1 MPKDSVKSRGFSGE
15 DVQAPR
21 VVSKYDW
28 NDDLAGSDESVKSLT
43 KAEIEA
49 LLGSA
54 LLKPSR
60 VTVRRLLILQAI
72 VMMVS
77 AAAWS
82 ATGKSFNLDSA
93 VMSAIFGGLAA
104 LVPSALFA
112 VRAKFLVGR
121 ANAIGST
128 VFALVTGELLK
139 IIATVAIFILVI
151 VFYPDL
157 EWLPLLLTYVIT
169 LKCYLLALMFK

>member
-21 VVSKYDW
+21 VVKKDDW
-28 NDDLAGSDESVKSLT
+28 DDDLAGAEDSVKSLT
-43 KAEIEA
+43 KAEMEA
-49 LLGSA
+49 LLGGA

-60 VTVRRLLILQAI
+60 VTVKRLLMLQGMVI
-72 VMMVS
+72 MVS

-82 ATGKSFNLDSA
+82 ATGKSLNSDPA
-93 VMSAIFGGLAA
+93 VVSVIFGGLAA

-112 VRAKFLVGR
+112 IRARFLVGR
-121 ANAIGST
+121 SGAIGST

-139 IIATVAIFILVI
+139 IIATVAIFVLVI
-151 VFYPDL
+151 VFYPNL

-169 LKCYLLALMFK
+169 LKCYLLALLFE

>member
-21 VVSKYDW
+21 VVKKDDW
-28 NDDLAGSDESVKSLT
+28 DDDLAGAEDSVKSLT
-43 KAEIEA
+43 KAEMEA
-49 LLGSA
+49 LLGGA

-60 VTVRRLLILQAI
+60 VTVKRLLMLQGM

-82 ATGKSFNLDSA
+82 ATGKSLNLDPA
-93 VMSAIFGGLAA
+93 VVSAIFGGLAA

-112 VRAKFLVGR
+112 IRARFLVGR
-121 ANAIGST
+121 SGAIGST

-139 IIATVAIFILVI
+139 IIATVAIFVLVI
-151 VFYPDL
+151 VFYPNL

-169 LKCYLLALMFK
+169 LKCYLLALLFK